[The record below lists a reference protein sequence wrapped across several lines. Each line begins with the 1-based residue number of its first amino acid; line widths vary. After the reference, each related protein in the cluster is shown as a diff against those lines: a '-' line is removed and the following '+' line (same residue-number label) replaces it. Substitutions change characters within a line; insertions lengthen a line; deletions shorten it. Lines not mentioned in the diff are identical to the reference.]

1 MNVGELIEIL
11 SGLPPD
17 LEVILKTSSG
27 SAPLDFNFSDRV
39 DIVTIEV
46 DTGDSETFVM
56 LSEEEVEPQLDII
69 KFLN

>member
-1 MNVGELIEIL
+1 MEVLK
-11 SGLPPD
+11 GLPPD

-39 DIVTIEV
+39 DLVTIEV
-46 DTGDSETFVM
+46 DPGDYEKFVM
-56 LSEEEVEPQLDII
+56 ISEEEVEPQLDIL